1 MEKQKRWQFYLIL
14 AVILITLYNILPTV
28 FYYSKP
34 LGAPIDSTKAQNVA
48 EEIVQRVDGLEDEST
63 QWLASF
69 NHLLGIKADT
79 IELRENDPR
88 FIAITFKN
96 SSDANKF
103 RRFLPTAGAMKPF
116 VPAQLKL
123 SGTPSEDPLK
133 VFVERNISVHLNPDE
148 ISDYFLFSWKL
159 EENGQVA
166 PLYKEL
172 VFDRAVEVISDI
184 AGENPIAAKIDAI
197 NEQRGSEINLDDQLL
212 SLARDIVEVNR
223 TFGSDHPFVKRYF
236 SSFTQSSN
244 PNKENSFSQFIAQL
258 ETLKTTL
265 KKQSDSLQQQNE
277 KLKQEGKLLDINK
290 TQQLAQLS
298 SQQSTLE
305 AALAVLKAKS
315 ELFKSG
321 SKPLS
326 HDEILGKLNKG
337 LENID
342 TRNYVQT
349 IDLNG
354 YHPYIQQ
361 AKIDWTDGYIEL
373 TLYKD
378 LDTILSKQ
386 GKTES
391 TAIAKERLNQLI
403 INEVARI
410 SRKSDETIAPV
421 GDNYRILLDQLTDSK
436 SFLALK
442 LSAVA
447 KKQLA
452 QTEENISKT
461 WNPKHN
467 DLQRSVFPIR
477 NYEEFKKE
485 NPEERKLG
493 LVVYAPSLESTPPP
507 QGFRSNSI
515 YVIARGLD
523 PILRKYQDAASN
535 EGSQALVED
544 FRQLYTLLQNQ
555 GFIGYS
561 GASFG
566 VAPEYQKDFIF
577 ELSDYYAD
585 LLKATREDFSVKGS
599 KKYATLEFT
608 DVAQRILAR
617 NRIDDRIQEDLLK
630 SREAYTTAQ
639 VSLDPNMHYTVPP
652 PVENPYW
659 SNFKLSFLKYFRGD
673 DRKILKWGLD
683 LSGGKTVRIGL
694 KDKNGRTV
702 SDPEDLKQA
711 VNELYVRINN
721 MGVAERTIRIEGD
734 TIVLDFP
741 GSQAFSATELIK
753 AAAMYFHIVNEK
765 FTPESPEKEIANATN
780 TFLQEVWNEA
790 VVTNRKDIDSIN
802 EIAWKHL
809 GGGEESGNEILYPRS
824 EHARILYDSG
834 LRLSDPRQR
843 AVSSAFND
851 TESAVALYR
860 GDDATEWHGQTH
872 PLIIV
877 FRNFALEGSSLEN
890 IHVGWDPSEGNLLM
904 FGVKRSYDSAKTQ
917 NQGSPRDDFSAW
929 TAPFAADRVAGT
941 PKEIYNRGSGWRMA
955 VILNGK
961 VITAPVLRAALRDG
975 GTISGRFS
983 QREINQLAADLKAG
997 SLSFTPRI
1005 LSEQN
1010 VSPELGKEE
1019 RMRGILSS
1027 VIALSLI
1034 VIAMVSYYRFAGLVA
1049 SCAVIINLLI
1059 IWGVLQSIG
1068 AAVTLPGIAG
1078 IVLAIAIAVDA
1089 NVLVFE
1095 RFREEFAIS
1104 GRIGT
1109 AIQAAYRKA
1118 FSAIIDSNITTLM
1131 AAFILTQFDSGPI
1144 KGFAIV
1150 LIIGIIS
1157 SMFTALFLTRYFF
1170 AGWVMN
1176 PKHKT
1181 LTMSHFIGTTNFDF
1195 LGKAKSA
1202 IILSLIVMA
1211 VGTYLLISQRHT
1223 IFGMDFTGG
1232 YSLTVELQEKP
1243 GIDYRDEAI
1252 RALMTSGASQND
1264 IQVRTLSRDN
1274 QLRIQLGM
1282 SMEESG
1288 HPFYGL
1294 PQELPESKYTYPYQ
1308 KNPRIDWVVNA
1319 LASHHL
1325 YINPVQLP
1333 DLDKNWTVMSGQ
1345 LSDTMRNNALIAL
1358 SLALLGILAYIT
1370 FRFEFKYAVGAVVGL
1385 LHDVLITLGIAA
1397 MFAKFGFPVQID
1409 LQVVGAIM
1417 TIIGYSLNDTI
1428 IVFDRI
1434 REEIKTLR
1442 KWKFEDIINHALNVT
1457 LSRTMMTS
1465 GITLLVLLS
1474 LVLFGGSS
1482 IFGFSLVM
1490 TIGVIVGT
1498 LSSLFIASPVMLYF
1512 HRREEKKELAQHEQ
1526 TS

>member
-14 AVILITLYNILPTV
+14 TVIIITLYNILPTV
-28 FYYSKP
+28 FYYTKP
-34 LGAPIDSTKAQNVA
+34 LGSPIDGEKAHAVA
-48 EEIVQRVDGLEDEST
+48 EEIVGRVDTLEGET
-63 QWLASF
+63 TEWIASF
-69 NHLLGIKADT
+69 NKLLGIKAEAID
-79 IELRENDPR
+79 LNAHDPR
-88 FIAITFKN
+88 FVTVSFKN
-96 SSDANKF
+96 TADADKF
-103 RRFLPTAGAMKPF
+103 RHFLPTAGAMIPF

-123 SGTPSEDPLK
+123 STVGLEDPLK
-133 VFVERNISVHLNPDE
+133 VTVERNIGVHLNPDE
-148 ISDYFLFSWKL
+148 ISQYFQFSWKFDQDG
-159 EENGQVA
+159 NIA

-172 VFDRAVEVISDI
+172 VFDRVSEVIASI
-184 AGENPIAAKIDAI
+184 AGDNPLAKKIEAI
-197 NEQRGSEINLDDQLL
+197 NQKDSPQNLDDQVLAI
-212 SLARDIVEVNR
+212 ARDIVEVDR
-223 TFGSDHPFVKRYF
+223 TFGTDPAFVKRYF
-236 SSFTQSSN
+236 SSFTQGAK
-244 PNKENSFSQFIAQL
+244 NKEAAFSQFVVNL
-258 ETLKTTL
+258 ESLKTHL
-265 KKQSDSLQQQNE
+265 KQQSDLLQQENE
-277 KLKQEGKLLDINK
+277 KLKQEGKLLDLAK
-290 TQQLAQLS
+290 TQQLSLLS

-315 ELFKSG
+315 DLFKSG
-321 SKPLS
+321 GNALNREEIVKQLS
-326 HDEILGKLNKG
+326 EG
-337 LENID
+337 LEKID
-342 TRNYVQT
+342 SSNYVQ
-349 IDLNG
+349 IFNLKG
-354 YHPYIQQ
+354 YHPYIEQL
-361 AKIDWTDGYIEL
+361 KIDWTDGYVEL
-373 TLYKD
+373 SLYKD
-378 LDTILSKQ
+378 LDKILSSKDK
-386 GKTES
+386 GES
-391 TAIAKERLNQLI
+391 AAIAKERLNQQI
-403 INEVARI
+403 INEIARI
-410 SRKSDETIAPV
+410 SRTSDETIAPN

-436 SFLALK
+436 SFLAFK
-442 LSAVA
+442 LSSIAQ
-447 KKQLA
+447 KQLG
-452 QTEENISKT
+452 QIEETLKKS
-461 WNPKHN
+461 WNPKHV
-467 DLQRSVFPIR
+467 DLQREVYPIR
-477 NYEEFKKE
+477 GYSDFKRESAEEKQ
-485 NPEERKLG
+485 LG
-493 LVVYAPSLESTPPP
+493 LVVYAPSIESSSIPE
-507 QGFRSNSI
+507 GFHPNSI
-515 YVIARGLD
+515 YVIAKGLD
-523 PILRKYQDAASN
+523 PIIRKYQETGSN
-535 EGSQALVED
+535 EGSQELIDD
-544 FRQLYTLLQNQ
+544 FKNLYQQLQNQ

-561 GASFG
+561 GAAFG
-566 VAPEYQKDFIF
+566 VASEFQKDFIF

-585 LLKATREDFSVKGS
+585 LLKATREDFTVKGS
-599 KKYATLEFT
+599 KKFASLEFT

-639 VSLDPNMHYTVPP
+639 VSLDSNMKFSAPP
-652 PVENPYW
+652 PIENPYW
-659 SNFKLSFLKYFRGD
+659 ANFKLSFLKYFRGD

-694 KDKNGRTV
+694 KDKNGKTV
-702 SDPEDLKQA
+702 NDPNDLKQA

-765 FTPESPEKEIANATN
+765 FTPENPQREIANATN

-802 EIAWKHL
+802 EIAWRHL
-809 GGGEESGNEILYPRS
+809 GGGIESGDEVLYPRS
-824 EHARILYDSG
+824 EHARILYENG
-834 LRLSDPRQR
+834 LRLADPRQR
-843 AVSSAFND
+843 SISNAFND
-851 TESAVALYR
+851 TESSIAMYR
-860 GDDATEWHGQTH
+860 GDDASEWHQQTH
-872 PLIIV
+872 PLMVV
-877 FRNFALEGSSLEN
+877 FRNFALEGSNLEN

-904 FGVKRSYDSAKTQ
+904 FGVKRSYDAGKNS
-917 NQGSPRDDFSAW
+917 NQGSPREDFYAW
-929 TAPFAADRVAGT
+929 TSPFAADRVTGT
-941 PKEIYNRGSGWRMA
+941 PKELYNKGAGWRMA

-997 SLSFTPRI
+997 SLSFTPKI

-1010 VSPELGKEE
+1010 VSPELGREE
-1019 RMRGILSS
+1019 RMRGILSA
-1027 VIALSLI
+1027 VIAFSLI
-1034 VIAMVSYYRFAGLVA
+1034 VIAMVGYYRFAGFVA
-1049 SCAVIINLLI
+1049 SCAVLINLLI

-1068 AAVTLPGIAG
+1068 AALTLPGIAG

-1095 RFREEFAIS
+1095 RFREEFAVS
-1104 GRIGT
+1104 GRIGS

-1118 FSAIIDSNITTLM
+1118 FSAILDSNITTLM

-1144 KGFAIV
+1144 KGFAVV

-1157 SMFTALFLTRYFF
+1157 SMFTALFVTRFFF
-1170 AGWVMN
+1170 AGWVAN

-1181 LTMSHFIGTTNFDF
+1181 LTMAHFIGKTNFDF
-1195 LGKAKSA
+1195 LSKAKTA
-1202 IILSLIVMA
+1202 IILSLAVIV

-1223 IFGMDFTGG
+1223 LFGMDFTGG

-1243 GIDYRDEAI
+1243 GIDYRNEAI
-1252 RALMTSGASQND
+1252 KALLAAGASQND

-1288 HPFYGL
+1288 HPFYEM
-1294 PQELPESKYTYPYQ
+1294 PQELPDTRHNFNYEA
-1308 KNPRIDWVVNA
+1308 NPRIVWVVNA
-1319 LASHHL
+1319 LAKQHL
-1325 YINPVQLP
+1325 YINSVQLP
-1333 DLDKNWTVMSGQ
+1333 DLERNWTVMSGQ

-1358 SLALLGILAYIT
+1358 SLALVGILIYIT

-1385 LHDVLITLGIAA
+1385 IHDVLITLGIAA
-1397 MFAKFGFPVQID
+1397 MFARFGFPVQID

-1474 LVLFGGSS
+1474 LVFFGGSS

-1512 HRREEKKELAQHEQ
+1512 HRREEKKELTQQEQ
-1526 TS
+1526 LHSN